1 MSRLWFESALLP
13 GGWTD
18 HVRLTVVDDC
28 IDRIEMNVTPEEG
41 DEQHAIAVPGLPNI
55 HSHGFQRGLA
65 GLTERRGPSTDSFWT
80 WRELMYQFV
89 ERIDPE
95 GLEAITALAFAEML
109 EAGFTH
115 VVEFHYVHHDREGVP
130 FADPGELCGRVAAAA
145 LETGIGLTLLPSF
158 YAHSDF
164 GGAEP
169 TVRQRRFVCDIER
182 FARILESS
190 RKSVASLPGGLVG
203 VAPHSLRAVT
213 PDELTAVVGLT
224 SGEPIHIHVAEQV
237 QEVEAC
243 LSWSGQRPVQWL
255 LENAPVDDRWCLV
268 HATHATPEELRGVA
282 TSRAVVGLCPLTESS
297 LGDGIFPAVD
307 FLGFGGSVAIG
318 TDSNVRIDAAEELRT
333 LEYSQRL
340 AHRARNVLARG
351 DGASTGRTLFDA
363 ALAGGAAAAQ
373 LGRSSRADRYTTPN
387 AAFPALRVGRSSR
400 ADRYTTPNA
409 AFPALRVGG
418 TRGMSGKP
426 TGSTLPSGSQHHPK
440 RDILRPQEGLEAGAL
455 LNLVTL
461 NAQHPS
467 LVDRR
472 GDEILD
478 SWVFAGDRG
487 VVEHVWRA
495 GHQVVSNGHH
505 VRRAAIT
512 ARYRR
517 ALRNLLE

>member
-1 MSRLWFESALLP
+1 MWFESALLP

-18 HVRLTVVDDC
+18 HVRLTVVDGC
-28 IDRIEMNVTPEEG
+28 IDRIETDVTPEDG
-41 DEQHAIAVPGLPNI
+41 DEQHAIAVPGLPNV

-65 GLTERRGPSTDSFWT
+65 GLTERRGPGTDSFWT

-95 GLEAITALAFAEML
+95 GLEALTALAFAEML
-109 EAGFTH
+109 EGGFTH

-145 LETGIGLTLLPSF
+145 QETGIGLTLLPSF

-164 GGAEP
+164 GGVEP
-169 TVRQRRFVCDIER
+169 TVRQRRFVCDIDR
-182 FARILESS
+182 FARILESG
-190 RKSVASLPGGLVG
+190 RKSVATLAGGRVG

-213 PDELTAVVGLT
+213 PVELTAVIGLNAA
-224 SGEPIHIHVAEQV
+224 EPIHIHVAEQV
-237 QEVEAC
+237 REVEAC
-243 LSWSGQRPVQWL
+243 LAWSGQRPLQWL

-268 HATHATPEELRGVA
+268 HATHATSAELRGVA
-282 TSRAVVGLCPLTESS
+282 ASGAVVGLCPLTESS
-297 LGDGIFPAVD
+297 LGDGIFAAADFVD
-307 FLGFGGSVAIG
+307 FGGRIAIG

-340 AHRARNVLARG
+340 SRRTRNVLARG
-351 DGASTGRTLFDA
+351 EGASTGRSLFEA
-363 ALAGGAAAAQ
+363 ALLGGMRAAQ
-373 LGRSSRADRYTTPN
+373 
-387 AAFPALRVGRSSR
+387 
-400 ADRYTTPNA
+400 
-409 AFPALRVGG
+409 VGG
-418 TRGMSGKP
+418 TPGRSTQP
-426 TGSTLPSGSQHHPK
+426 TGLA
-440 RDILRPQEGLEAGAL
+440 AGAL

-461 NAQHPS
+461 NAQHPA

-472 GDEILD
+472 GDDLLD

-495 GHQVVSNGHH
+495 GQQVVANGHH

-517 ALRNLLE
+517 ALGNLLG